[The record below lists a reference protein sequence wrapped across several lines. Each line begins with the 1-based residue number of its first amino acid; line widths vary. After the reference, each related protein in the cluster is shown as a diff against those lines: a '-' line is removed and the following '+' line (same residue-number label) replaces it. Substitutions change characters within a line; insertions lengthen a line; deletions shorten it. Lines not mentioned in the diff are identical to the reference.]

1 MKYEELV
8 AELSAGKTLESLLD
22 LTKGQDCFIYKAKG
36 KCFDLNE
43 VIYIPDVSLNDIP
56 TDYVM
61 SKDDLAEWA
70 IGDGI
75 YRHYNP
81 IEWTATIEELEPGIY
96 GYTSTTVS
104 NIPAENYE
112 MLTVLCNG
120 TYMNIKGHVKI
131 VYDSNA
137 PYIEYKSTN
146 TVNTDSVIIHVQK
159 GQIKNNGVSTI
170 TR

>member
-1 MKYEELV
+1 MKVVLNLDGKDV
-8 AELSAGKTLESLLD
+8 KLSLGEKILLSIIVIFVTL
-22 LTKGQDCFIYKAKG
+22 FIGY
-36 KCFDLNE
+36 F
-43 VIYIPDVSLNDIP
+43 VWV
-56 TDYVM
+56 
-61 SKDDLAEWA
+61 
-70 IGDGI
+70 IGDSI

-81 IEWTATIEELEPGIY
+81 IEWTATIEELESGIY
-96 GYTSTTVS
+96 GYTSTMVS
-104 NIPAENYE
+104 NVSAENYE

-146 TVNTDSVIIHVQK
+146 TVNADSVIIHVQK
-159 GQIKNNGVSTI
+159 GQIKNNGVSTV

>member
-1 MKYEELV
+1 MVLNLDGKDV
-8 AELSAGKTLESLLD
+8 KLSLGEKILLSIIVILATL
-22 LTKGQDCFIYKAKG
+22 FIGY
-36 KCFDLNE
+36 F
-43 VIYIPDVSLNDIP
+43 VWV
-56 TDYVM
+56 
-61 SKDDLAEWA
+61 

-81 IEWTATIEELEPGIY
+81 IEWTATIEELESGIY
-96 GYTSTTVS
+96 GYTSTMVS
-104 NIPAENYE
+104 NVPAENYE

-146 TVNTDSVIIHVQK
+146 TVNADSVIIHVQK
-159 GQIKNNGVSTI
+159 GQIKNNGVSTV

>member
-1 MKYEELV
+1 MVLNLDGNNEKLTLGEKILFLTVGVLITLV
-8 AELSAGKTLESLLD
+8 VGY
-22 LTKGQDCFIYKAKG
+22 F
-36 KCFDLNE
+36 
-43 VIYIPDVSLNDIP
+43 V
-56 TDYVM
+56 
-61 SKDDLAEWA
+61 WA

-81 IEWTATIEELEPGIY
+81 IEWTATIEELDR
-96 GYTSTTVS
+96 TSTMVS

-120 TYMNIKGHVKI
+120 TYMNIKGHIKI

-146 TVNTDSVIIHVQK
+146 TVNADSVIVHVQK
-159 GQIKNNGVSTI
+159 GQIKNNGVSTV

>member
-1 MKYEELV
+1 MVLNLDGKDVKISLDEKIL
-8 AELSAGKTLESLLD
+8 LSIIVIFATL
-22 LTKGQDCFIYKAKG
+22 FIGYFG
-36 KCFDLNE
+36 W
-43 VIYIPDVSLNDIP
+43 V
-56 TDYVM
+56 
-61 SKDDLAEWA
+61 

-81 IEWTATIEELEPGIY
+81 IEWTATIEELESGIY
-96 GYTSTTVS
+96 GYTSTMVS

-131 VYDSNA
+131 VYDSNV

-146 TVNTDSVIIHVQK
+146 TVNADSVIIHVKK
-159 GQIKNNGVSTI
+159 GQIKNNGVSTV

>member
-1 MKYEELV
+1 MVLNLDGKDV
-8 AELSAGKTLESLLD
+8 KLSLGEKILLSIIVIFA
-22 LTKGQDCFIYKAKG
+22 TFFIGY
-36 KCFDLNE
+36 F
-43 VIYIPDVSLNDIP
+43 V
-56 TDYVM
+56 
-61 SKDDLAEWA
+61 WA
-70 IGDGI
+70 IGDGT

-96 GYTSTTVS
+96 GYTSTMVS

-112 MLTVLCNG
+112 MLTVLCDG
-120 TYMNIKGHVKI
+120 TYVNIKGHVKI

-146 TVNTDSVIIHVQK
+146 TVDADSVIIHVQK
-159 GQIKNNGVSTI
+159 GQIKNNGVSTV

>member
-1 MKYEELV
+1 MDGKDV
-8 AELSAGKTLESLLD
+8 KLSLGEKILLSIIVIFA
-22 LTKGQDCFIYKAKG
+22 TFFIGY
-36 KCFDLNE
+36 FVW
-43 VIYIPDVSLNDIP
+43 VICDS
-56 TDYVM
+56 
-61 SKDDLAEWA
+61 
-70 IGDGI
+70 I

-81 IEWTATIEELEPGIY
+81 IEWTATIEELESGIY
-96 GYTSTTVS
+96 GYTSTMVS
-104 NIPAENYE
+104 NVPAENYE

-146 TVNTDSVIIHVQK
+146 TVNADSVIIHVQK
-159 GQIKNNGVSTI
+159 GQIKNNGVSTV

>member
-1 MKYEELV
+1 MVLN
-8 AELSAGKTLESLLD
+8 LD
-22 LTKGQDCFIYKAKG
+22 
-36 KCFDLNE
+36 
-43 VIYIPDVSLNDIP
+43 
-56 TDYVM
+56 
-61 SKDDLAEWA
+61 SKDVKLSLGEKILLSIIVIFATLFIGYFVWV

-81 IEWTATIEELEPGIY
+81 IEWTATIEVLESGIY
-96 GYTSTTVS
+96 GYTSTMIS
-104 NIPAENYE
+104 NVPAENYE

-146 TVNTDSVIIHVQK
+146 TVNADSVIIHVQK
-159 GQIKNNGVSTI
+159 GQIKNNGVSTV

>member
-1 MKYEELV
+1 MVLNLDGNNEKI
-8 AELSAGKTLESLLD
+8 TLGEKILF
-22 LTKGQDCFIYKAKG
+22 LTVGVLITLIVGYF
-36 KCFDLNE
+36 
-43 VIYIPDVSLNDIP
+43 V
-56 TDYVM
+56 
-61 SKDDLAEWA
+61 WA
-70 IGDGI
+70 IGD
-75 YRHYNP
+75 
-81 IEWTATIEELEPGIY
+81 GIY

-146 TVNTDSVIIHVQK
+146 TVNADSVIIHVQK
-159 GQIKNNGVSTI
+159 
-170 TR
+170 

>member
-1 MKYEELV
+1 MDGKDIK
-8 AELSAGKTLESLLD
+8 LSLGEKILLSIIVIFATL
-22 LTKGQDCFIYKAKG
+22 FIGY
-36 KCFDLNE
+36 F
-43 VIYIPDVSLNDIP
+43 VWV
-56 TDYVM
+56 
-61 SKDDLAEWA
+61 
-70 IGDGI
+70 IGDSI

-81 IEWTATIEELEPGIY
+81 IEWTATIEELESGIY
-96 GYTSTTVS
+96 GYTSAMVS
-104 NIPAENYE
+104 NVPAENYE

-146 TVNTDSVIIHVQK
+146 TVNADSVIIHVQK
-159 GQIKNNGVSTI
+159 GQIKNNGVSTV

>member
-1 MKYEELV
+1 MVLNLDGKDIK
-8 AELSAGKTLESLLD
+8 LSLGEKILLSIIVIFATL
-22 LTKGQDCFIYKAKG
+22 FIGY
-36 KCFDLNE
+36 F
-43 VIYIPDVSLNDIP
+43 VWV
-56 TDYVM
+56 
-61 SKDDLAEWA
+61 
-70 IGDGI
+70 IGDSI

-81 IEWTATIEELEPGIY
+81 IEWTATIEELQSGIY
-96 GYTSTTVS
+96 GYTSAMVS
-104 NIPAENYE
+104 NVPAENYE

-146 TVNTDSVIIHVQK
+146 TVNADSVIIHVQK
-159 GQIKNNGVSTI
+159 GQIKNNGVSTV

>member
-1 MKYEELV
+1 MVLN
-8 AELSAGKTLESLLD
+8 LD
-22 LTKGQDCFIYKAKG
+22 GNNEKLTFGEKILFLTVSVLITFIVGY
-36 KCFDLNE
+36 F
-43 VIYIPDVSLNDIP
+43 VW
-56 TDYVM
+56 T
-61 SKDDLAEWA
+61 
-70 IGDGI
+70 IGEGI

-81 IEWTATIEELEPGIY
+81 IEWTATVEELEPGIY

-120 TYMNIKGHVKI
+120 TYMNIKGHVQI
-131 VYDSNA
+131 VYDSNT

-146 TVNTDSVIIHVQK
+146 IVNENSVIIHAQK
-159 GQIKNNGVSTI
+159 GQIKNNGVGTV

>member
-1 MKYEELV
+1 MNKNKSVKLTFGEKILFLIIGALV
-8 AELSAGKTLESLLD
+8 TLIV
-22 LTKGQDCFIYKAKG
+22 GYF
-36 KCFDLNE
+36 
-43 VIYIPDVSLNDIP
+43 V
-56 TDYVM
+56 
-61 SKDDLAEWA
+61 WA

-81 IEWTATIEELEPGIY
+81 IERTATIEELEPGIY
-96 GYTSTTVS
+96 GYTSIMVS

-120 TYMNIKGHVKI
+120 TYINIKGHVKI
-131 VYDSNA
+131 VFDDNS

-146 TVNTDSVIIHVQK
+146 TVNADSVIIHVQK
-159 GQIKNNGVSTI
+159 GQIKNNGVSTV

>member
-1 MKYEELV
+1 MENKTEDVKFSLGEKIL
-8 AELSAGKTLESLLD
+8 LSIIVIFTTL
-22 LTKGQDCFIYKAKG
+22 FIGY
-36 KCFDLNE
+36 F
-43 VIYIPDVSLNDIP
+43 V
-56 TDYVM
+56 
-61 SKDDLAEWA
+61 WA

-81 IEWTATIEELEPGIY
+81 IEWTAAIEELEPGIY

-120 TYMNIKGHVKI
+120 TYMNIKGHVQI
-131 VYDSNA
+131 VYDNNT
-137 PYIEYKSTN
+137 PYIEYKSTSI
-146 TVNTDSVIIHVQK
+146 VNADSVIIHAQK
-159 GQIKNNGVSTI
+159 GQIKNNGVSTV

>member
-1 MKYEELV
+1 MVLNLEGKDVKISLGKKIL
-8 AELSAGKTLESLLD
+8 LSIIVIFATLFV
-22 LTKGQDCFIYKAKG
+22 GYF
-36 KCFDLNE
+36 
-43 VIYIPDVSLNDIP
+43 V
-56 TDYVM
+56 
-61 SKDDLAEWA
+61 WA

-81 IEWTATIEELEPGIY
+81 IEWTATIEELESGIY
-96 GYTSTTVS
+96 GYTSTMVS

-131 VYDSNA
+131 VYDSNT

-159 GQIKNNGVSTI
+159 GQIKNNGVSTV

>member
-1 MKYEELV
+1 LDGKDV
-8 AELSAGKTLESLLD
+8 KLSLGEKILLSIIVIFTTL
-22 LTKGQDCFIYKAKG
+22 FIGY
-36 KCFDLNE
+36 F
-43 VIYIPDVSLNDIP
+43 VWV
-56 TDYVM
+56 
-61 SKDDLAEWA
+61 
-70 IGDGI
+70 IGDSI

-81 IEWTATIEELEPGIY
+81 IEWTATIEELESGIY
-96 GYTSTTVS
+96 GYTSTMVS
-104 NIPAENYE
+104 NVPAENYE

-146 TVNTDSVIIHVQK
+146 TVNADSVIIHVQK
-159 GQIKNNGVSTI
+159 GQIKNNGVSTV